1 MNIPVGK
8 LFTFIVLLFS
18 FSFSMAENPHASET
32 KNSGDEIAQ
41 RKAEIQAEIEHHLLD
56 SHFYAIFGDKEKE
69 TYYGFPLPVILI
81 DNGLKIFSSSEF
93 DHGKK
98 VVEKDGT
105 FYKLYHSKIYKTD
118 ALGTIN
124 YDEHH
129 HATNEKPLDFSITKN
144 VFNIILTGV
153 LLLLIFGAMAKGYKK
168 SMVPKGVSSFLEPI
182 VLYVKDEIAIPNI
195 GEKHYKKFM
204 SFLLTIFFFIWLLN
218 MLGISPLA
226 ANVTGNITVTFA
238 LALIVLIIT
247 LVKGRKTYW
256 SHIFDPLGSSMPWI
270 AKIPLY
276 ILLIP
281 IEILGIFIKPFSLM
295 IRLYANIYA
304 GHIVM
309 MSLIGIIFIYRS
321 MGLGSFSFTLAFVI
335 FIIEFFVAL
344 LQAYIFTMLASLYF
358 GFAVEEHHHDHEEAH

>member
-1 MNIPVGK
+1 MKTPIGK
-8 LFTFIVLLFS
+8 FFTFILLIFA
-18 FSFSMAENPHASET
+18 FSFSMAENPHAPEAAT
-32 KNSGDEIAQ
+32 HVDEKAQ
-41 RKAEIQAEIEHHLLD
+41 RRTEIQADIEHHLQD
-56 SHFYAIFGDKEKE
+56 SHFYGIFGDKEKGV
-69 TYYGFPLPVILI
+69 YYGFPLPVILI
-81 DNGLKIFSSSEF
+81 DNGLKVFSSSEF

-98 VVEKDGT
+98 LVEKDGI
-105 FYKLYHSKIYKTD
+105 FYKLYHNKIYKTD
-118 ALGTIN
+118 AQGTIN

-129 HATNEKPLDFSITKN
+129 HAMNEKPLDFSITKN

-153 LLLLIFGAMAKGYKK
+153 ILLLLFGAMAKGYRK

-204 SFLLTIFFFIWLLN
+204 GFLLTVFFFVWFLN

-226 ANVTGNITVTFA
+226 ANVTGSVAVTFA

-247 LVKGRKTYW
+247 LAKGGKTYW
-256 SHIFDPLGSSMPWI
+256 LHIFDPLGNTMPWI

-295 IRLYANIYA
+295 IRLYANITA
-304 GHIVM
+304 GHYVM
-309 MSLIGIIFIYRS
+309 MGLLGIIFIERS
-321 MGLGSFSFTLAFVI
+321 IGMSSFSFVLAFVI

-358 GFAVEEHHHDHEEAH
+358 GFAVQEHHHDHEEAH

>member
-8 LFTFIVLLFS
+8 LFTFIVLLFA
-18 FSFSMAENPHASET
+18 FSFSMAENPHALEEVASSNEEADLRT
-32 KNSGDEIAQ
+32 
-41 RKAEIQAEIEHHLLD
+41 EIQADIDHHLLD
-56 SHFYAIFGDKEKE
+56 SHFYGIFADKEKG
-69 TYYGFPLPVILI
+69 THYGFPLPVILI

-98 VVEKDGT
+98 LVEKDGT
-105 FYKLYHSKIYKTD
+105 FYKLYHNKIYKTD

-144 VFNIILTGV
+144 VFNIILVGV
-153 LLLLIFGAMAKGYKK
+153 LMLLLFGAMAKGYKK
-168 SMVPKGVSSFLEPI
+168 SMVPRGVSSFLEPI

-204 SFLLTIFFFIWLLN
+204 GFLLTIFFFIWFLN

-226 ANVTGNITVTFA
+226 ANVTGNIAVTFA

-247 LVKGRKTYW
+247 LVKGKKTYW
-256 SHIFDPLGSSMPWI
+256 SHIFDPLGSSMPWV

-295 IRLYANIYA
+295 IRLYANITA

-309 MSLIGIIFIYRS
+309 MSLLSMIFVFKS
-321 MGLGSFSFTLAFVI
+321 VGMGSFSFLLAFVI

-358 GFAVEEHHHDHEEAH
+358 GFAVEEHHHEHEEAH

>member
-1 MNIPVGK
+1 MKTPIGK
-8 LFTFIVLLFS
+8 FFTFILLMFAFS
-18 FSFSMAENPHASET
+18 FVAAENPHTPESGKAISEEAKT
-32 KNSGDEIAQ
+32 
-41 RKAEIQAEIEHHLLD
+41 KAEIQADIEHHLQD
-56 SHFYAIFGDKEKE
+56 SHFYGILGDKEKE

-81 DNGLKIFSSSEF
+81 DNGLKVFSSSEF

-105 FYKLYHSKIYKTD
+105 FYKLYHGKIYKTD
-118 ALGTIN
+118 AQGTIN

-144 VFNIILTGV
+144 VFNIILTGII
-153 LLLLIFGAMAKGYKK
+153 LLLIFGAMAKGYGK
-168 SMVPKGVSSFLEPI
+168 SMVPRGMSGFLEPI
-182 VLYVKDEIAIPNI
+182 VLYIKDEIAIPNI

-204 SFLLTIFFFIWLLN
+204 SFLLTIFFFIWFLN

-226 ANVTGNITVTFA
+226 ANVTGSIAVTFA

-247 LVKGRKTYW
+247 LAKGGKTYW
-256 SHIFDPLGSSMPWI
+256 AHIFDPLGSSMPWI

-281 IEILGIFIKPFSLM
+281 IELLGIIIKPFSLM
-295 IRLYANIYA
+295 IRLYANITA

-309 MSLIGIIFIYRS
+309 MSLLSMIFVYKSIG
-321 MGLGSFSFTLAFVI
+321 MGSFSFVLAFVI

>member
-1 MNIPVGK
+1 MKIPVGK
-8 LFTFIVLLFS
+8 LFTFIVLLFT
-18 FSFSMAENPHASET
+18 FSFSMAENPHVSET
-32 KNSGDEIAQ
+32 KNSGNEEAQ
-41 RKAEIQAEIEHHLLD
+41 RSAEIQAEIEHHLQD
-56 SHFYAIFGDKEKE
+56 SHFYGILGDKEKG

-105 FYKLYHSKIYKTD
+105 FYKIYHSKIYKTD
-118 ALGTIN
+118 AQGTIN
-124 YDEHH
+124 YDDHH
-129 HATNEKPLDFSITKN
+129 HATNEKPLDLSITKN

-153 LLLLIFGAMAKGYKK
+153 ILLLLFGAMAKGYRK
-168 SMVPKGVSSFLEPI
+168 SMVPRGVSSFLEPI
-182 VLYVKDEIAIPNI
+182 VLYIKDEIAIPNI

-204 SFLLTIFFFIWLLN
+204 SFLLTVFFFIWFLN

-226 ANVTGNITVTFA
+226 ANVTGSVAVTFA

-247 LVKGRKTYW
+247 LVKGGKTYW
-256 SHIFDPLGSSMPWI
+256 SHIFNPLGSSMPWY

-295 IRLYANIYA
+295 IRLYANITA
-304 GHIVM
+304 GHVVM
-309 MSLIGIIFIYRS
+309 MSLLGMIFIYRS
-321 MGLGSFSFTLAFVI
+321 IGMGSFSFVLSFVI

>member
-1 MNIPVGK
+1 MKIPAGK
-8 LFTFIVLLFS
+8 LFTFILLMFAFS
-18 FSFSMAENPHASET
+18 FSKAENPHALEEVASSNEQAELRT
-32 KNSGDEIAQ
+32 
-41 RKAEIQAEIEHHLLD
+41 EIQADIDHHLQD
-56 SHFYAIFGDKEKE
+56 SHFYGILGDKEKGV
-69 TYYGFPLPVILI
+69 YYGFPLPVILI
-81 DNGLKIFSSSEF
+81 DNGLVVFSSSEF

-98 VVEKDGT
+98 LVEKNGT
-105 FYKLYHSKIYKTD
+105 FYKLYHNKIYKTD
-118 ALGTIN
+118 AHGTIN
-124 YDEHH
+124 YDEYH

-153 LLLLIFGAMAKGYKK
+153 ILLLLFGAMAKGYRK
-168 SMVPKGVSSFLEPI
+168 SMVPRGVSGFLEPI

-204 SFLLTIFFFIWLLN
+204 SFLLTIFFFIWILN

-226 ANVTGNITVTFA
+226 ANVTGNIAVTFA

-247 LVKGRKTYW
+247 LVMGRKTYW
-256 SHIFDPLGSSMPWI
+256 LHIFDPLGSSMPWI

-281 IEILGIFIKPFSLM
+281 IEVLGIFIKPFSLM
-295 IRLYANIYA
+295 IRLYANITA

-309 MSLIGIIFIYRS
+309 MSLLSMIFVFKSIG
-321 MGLGSFSFTLAFVI
+321 MGSFSFLLAFVI